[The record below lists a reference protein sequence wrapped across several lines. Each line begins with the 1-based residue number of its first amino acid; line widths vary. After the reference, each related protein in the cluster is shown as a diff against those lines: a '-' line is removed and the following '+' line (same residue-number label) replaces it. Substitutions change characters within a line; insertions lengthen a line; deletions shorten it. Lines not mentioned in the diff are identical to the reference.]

1 MFRKKKKK
9 RPEISAPQNFQHRVH
24 TSFDPK
30 EGKFVGL
37 PPQWQNIL
45 DTLRR
50 PKPVVDPSRITRVQL
65 QPMKTVV
72 RGSSVPTDGYISGLL
87 NDIQKLSVI
96 SSNTLRGH
104 SPTNRRRA
112 QSLGLLGEEH
122 WAADPDMYLQSPQSE
137 RTDLYLSCNGGAP
150 AGRRQVPWPEPQSP
164 RVPPNGLAT
173 KAQSLGPAEFQ
184 GATQRCL
191 QLGACLQSTPPGTSP
206 PAATGRRGAKAVRH
220 GSEEARPQSCLVG
233 SAAGRPGG
241 EGSPSPKTQESSLKH
256 RLFRSMFLSTPATA
270 PPSSSQPG
278 PAPQSK
284 PNSSFR
290 PPQKDSPASLVAKAQ
305 SLPSGQPMGTF
316 SPLTTSDTSS
326 PQKSLRTAPAAGP
339 PPGRSSPAGSPR
351 TRHAQISTSNLYLPQ
366 DPAVAKGA
374 LAGEDT
380 GIVTHEQF
388 KAALRMVVDQG
399 DPRLLLDSYVK
410 IGEGSTGIVCL
421 AREKHSGRQVAVKMM
436 DLRKQQRR
444 ELLFNEVVIMRDYQH
459 LNVVEMYKSY
469 LVGEELWVLM
479 EFLQGGALTDII
491 SQVRPRGGGAWSR
504 GSQPACPAAQ
514 PKLTFSPDGALPS
527 LSRLNEEQIATVC
540 EAVLQALAYLHAQGV
555 IHRDIKSDSIL
566 LTLDGR
572 VKLSDFGFCAQ
583 ISKDVPKR
591 KSLVG
596 TPYWMAPEVISRSLY
611 ATEVDIWS
619 LGIMVIEMVDGEPPY
634 FSDSPVQAMKR
645 LRDSSP
651 PKLKNSHKVSPVLR
665 DFLERML
672 VRDPQE
678 RATAQ
683 ELLDHPF
690 LLQTGLPECL
700 VPLIQ
705 LYRKPTSTC

>member
-87 NDIQKLSVI
+87 SDIQKLSVI
-96 SSNTLRGH
+96 SSNTLRSR
-104 SPTNRRRA
+104 SPASRRRA
-112 QSLGLLGEEH
+112 QSLGLLGDDH
-122 WAADPDMYLQSPQSE
+122 WATDPDMYLQSPQSE
-137 RTDLYLSCNGGAP
+137 HTDPQGLYLSCNGGTP
-150 AGRRQVPWPEPQSP
+150 ASHRQGPWPEPQSP
-164 RVPPNGLAT
+164 CLLPNGLAA
-173 KAQSLGPAEFQ
+173 KAQSLGPVEFH
-184 GATQRCL
+184 GVSQRCL
-191 QLGACLQSTPPGTSP
+191 QLGACLQSSPPSTSP
-206 PAATGRRGAKAVRH
+206 PSGPGRRGVKATKQ
-220 GSEEARPQSCLVG
+220 GTASAAATATAAIEEARPQSCLVG
-233 SAAGRPGG
+233 STTGRPGG
-241 EGSPSPKTQESSLKH
+241 EGSPSPKTQESSLKR
-256 RLFRSMFLSTPATA
+256 RLFRSMFLSTPASA
-270 PPSSSQPG
+270 PPSSGKPG
-278 PAPQSK
+278 PPSQSK
-284 PNSSFR
+284 PSSSFR
-290 PPQKDSPASLVAKAQ
+290 QLQKDSLPSLVAKAQ
-305 SLPSGQPMGTF
+305 SLPSDQPTGTF
-316 SPLTTSDTSS
+316 SPLPPSDTSS
-326 PQKSLRTAPAAGP
+326 PQKSLGTGP
-339 PPGRSSPAGSPR
+339 LPGRSSPAGSPR

-366 DPAVAKGA
+366 DPTVAKGA
-374 LAGEDT
+374 LASEET
-380 GIVTHEQF
+380 GVVTHEQF

-491 SQVRPRGGGAWSR
+491 SQVR
-504 GSQPACPAAQ
+504 
-514 PKLTFSPDGALPS
+514 
-527 LSRLNEEQIATVC
+527 LNEEQIATVC

-596 TPYWMAPEVISRSLY
+596 TPYWMAPEVISRTLY
-611 ATEVDIWS
+611 ATEVDVWS

-645 LRDSSP
+645 LRDNPP
-651 PKLKNSHKVSPVLR
+651 PKLRNSHKVSPVLR

-690 LLQTGLPECL
+690 LLQTGMPECL

-705 LYRKPTSTC
+705 LYRKQASAC